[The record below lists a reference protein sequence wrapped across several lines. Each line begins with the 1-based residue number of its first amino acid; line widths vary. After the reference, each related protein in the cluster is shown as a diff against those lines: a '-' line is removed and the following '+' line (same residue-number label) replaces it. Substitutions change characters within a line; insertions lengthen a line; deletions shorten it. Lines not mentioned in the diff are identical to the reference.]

1 MVDKLSKPEDFNF
14 FIVKYL
20 LVQGRI
26 YVSAA
31 TRQQTFLPPPPLLKQ
46 YIDKNQCLI
55 WGGVVG
61 KDVSNAE
68 EKI

>member
-1 MVDKLSKPEDFNF
+1 M
-14 FIVKYL
+14 
-20 LVQGRI
+20 

-46 YIDKNQCLI
+46 YIDKNLCLI

-68 EKI
+68 EKM